1 MWKMMAS
8 TSALQRQL
16 LLWGILD
23 LGIWQILSLTSLPVS
38 RSGSFVRLLS
48 ELLSK
53 PLSSADGPNHWL
65 PWSGYQIHIC
75 CPPPVIIT
83 PIIAINDLKTFNLA
97 QTFTLIRTPMFF
109 VNTII
114 FVPCPLLRYL
124 HHNRLYHYHWP
135 GLSAL
140 LGTLAPSRHPGFG
153 LALSCFAAVT
163 NPQPAP
169 ISEPARPSTISFI
182 HMQYPIHDQPW
193 HP

>member
-65 PWSGYQIHIC
+65 PQLSDPHLLPQ
-75 CPPPVIIT
+75 PPSLSRT
-83 PIIAINDLKTFNLA
+83 IIAIIKDLITFNLD
-97 QTFTLIRTPMFF
+97 QTCI
-109 VNTII
+109 VIVAII
-114 FVPCPLLRYL
+114 FIWYKLLKMFLHIVEGGLFWQREASLRLFRLSLTHSHDIHMIVIIDPKYHHYRPLWR
-124 HHNRLYHYHWP
+124 P
-135 GLSAL
+135 PDIQA
-140 LGTLAPSRHPGFG
+140 
-153 LALSCFAAVT
+153 LALPSLL
-163 NPQPAP
+163 PR
-169 ISEPARPSTISFI
+169 PARLN
-182 HMQYPIHDQPW
+182 
-193 HP
+193 